1 MPSVPGIDEKNGMW
15 RYRIRIGGGRRI
27 VVATGLEATREN
39 LAAAKRLLDEHK
51 ARLLLGEEPEQ
62 TEDVSFP
69 EACDRFLEHKLAK
82 HRDKPATANRA
93 KGSLASWKAFMG
105 ERMIGTWMRG
115 DVMDY
120 MTWRRT
126 TGRLEVTIRK
136 DVHAGRQLARF
147 AIAHGWITADPFIGV
162 EVPSDRNS
170 LNELVL
176 TREEVDAYLAQADR
190 HHSLGDLARLMVNQ
204 GIRPDC
210 EGLRIRVD
218 DVDLDRSL
226 LHIWNSKTRAGR
238 RTLLLTE
245 ESKGILARR
254 IADAPGCW
262 VFPGWVHV
270 AGPVYHKVADRQL
283 TYSAITGAHERT
295 LKQAE
300 GFPPFGLYSL
310 RHTFATWFY
319 DSTKDLVALKEVLG
333 HSDLRTVL
341 RYVNDS
347 QPRMNK
353 AMKQYENGRAC

>member
-1 MPSVPGIDEKNGMW
+1 MRGVPGIDEKNGTW

-39 LAAAKRLLDEHK
+39 LVAAKRLLDEHK
-51 ARLLLGEEPEQ
+51 ARLLLGEESEQ
-62 TEDVSFP
+62 PQNVSF
-69 EACDRFLEHKLAK
+69 EKASERFLEHKVAK

-93 KGSLASWKAFMG
+93 RGSLSSWKAFMG
-105 ERMIGTWMRG
+105 QRMIGTWTQG
-115 DVMDY
+115 DVLDY

-136 DVHAGRQLARF
+136 DIHAGRQLARF
-147 AIAHGWITADPFIGV
+147 ALAHGWLDSDPFVGV

-176 TREEVDAYLAQADR
+176 TREEVDAYLKQADR

-218 DVDLDRSL
+218 DVDIDRSL
-226 LHIWNSKTRAGR
+226 LHVRNSKTRAGR

-254 IADAPGCW
+254 IADAPGRW

-270 AGPVYHKVADRQL
+270 AGPVYHKIADRQL
-283 TYSAITGAHERT
+283 TYSAITGAHERV
-295 LKQAE
+295 LKKAA

-347 QPRMNK
+347 QTRMDK
-353 AMKQYENGRAC
+353 AMKKYENERAC